1 MFKKI
6 LFIDFLYYWQHR
18 EIKAGAAAVTPVI
31 NMKTSLWMLMTAV
44 IKGHL
49 CVIFNV
55 INIHEELWRG
65 IMSNKH

>member
-49 CVIFNV
+49 YV